1 MSRIAEIWQRIESVL
16 ELYDPKRLEG
26 LREGATQTNIQALER
41 EIAMELPK
49 EFKESLSIH
58 DGQESRSSSILGGAW
73 ELLSTSGALTQIRMY
88 RELTQDKKLSSM
100 FLGPS
105 DGLKDTAKIKNIY
118 WNSCSV
124 PIGDN
129 SGNHFLL
136 DLDPEP
142 KGTYGQVIQF
152 TRAVGPE
159 RVVAQ
164 SFADWLEKYAK
175 RYERR
180 FLSKQN

>member
-1 MSRIAEIWQRIESVL
+1 MSRIAEIWRRIESVL

-26 LREGATQTNIQALER
+26 LRDGVTQTDIQALEQ
-41 EIAMELPK
+41 EMGMALPK
-49 EFKESLSIH
+49 EFIESLTIY
-58 DGQESRSSSILGGAW
+58 DGQQSRSSGILGSAW
-73 ELLSTSGALTQIRMY
+73 QLLSTSGVLTQIRMY

-118 WNSCSV
+118 WNICSV

-159 RVVAQ
+159 RVVAK

-180 FLSKQN
+180 FLPEQN